1 MNLKKSKHS
10 DKHSVT
16 PFTSMYFNTGAVEIS
31 KFENDSSVAKQLKLV
46 TSVFKTLNVSNKSRT
61 KMFLVFKTLNFSNS
75 SAKMF

>member
-1 MNLKKSKHS
+1 
-10 DKHSVT
+10 
-16 PFTSMYFNTGAVEIS
+16 MYFNTGTVEIS